1 MTKMVLRELSL
12 LCHKEEAAY
21 SLEFHPEVTVIR
33 GPNDTGKSS
42 LIKSIPWCFGAEP
55 SKMNDRWTALDI
67 VAAVRFSIGPHEYTV
82 VRDKKFFG
90 LFDSDDKPLIATT
103 HISGESGLGTRLARL
118 LKFGLLLTS
127 RENKPAVPPP
137 AFYFLPY
144 YLDQDA
150 SWIQT
155 WAAFSNL
162 SQFSNWKKDLVE
174 YHIGLRA
181 NAYYEKKT
189 KLNELEGKQVEPRNQ
204 YEYLKSIIQRVR
216 ERFAQIPVDFDL
228 DRFKREIEEL
238 LSLAKNLAQE
248 EDRYRVKLSGLAD
261 RRSFLEQ
268 KLMLARR
275 VQTELDK
282 DYQYTIQ
289 QSGQV
294 QCTMCGATYENNIL
308 EKFQLAFDVQTCED
322 AIRSTQRELIDIAT
336 ETDLLRK
343 HFEEARVRHSRLWEL
358 LETKQDTMSLA
369 QVLMGQARGQTIQA
383 LQSEADEI
391 SKQLSELLG
400 LAEQV
405 RSEIAKFE
413 SKDRRKAMLGEFD
426 QLFRLYCVPLA
437 VNPPSKIQSF
447 HLTLKET
454 GSDLPR
460 LILAYQFAILNMIWK
475 YSDTVHS
482 FVLIDSLN
490 QSEQDPKN
498 LRAMLDFLNE
508 RFPPEQQLVLGLVDS
523 QGVQF
528 RGKEIELKED
538 RRLLSKASYAAIN
551 ARIRPLM
558 ESIHATLS
566 KRHSENLGT

>member
-1 MTKMVLRELSL
+1 MTRMVLRELSL

-67 VAAVRFSIGPHEYTV
+67 VAAVRFSIGPQEYTV

-90 LFDSDDKPLIATT
+90 LFDSDSKPLIATT
-103 HISGESGLGTRLARL
+103 HVSGESGLGTRLARL
-118 LKFGLLLTS
+118 LNFGLLLTS

-181 NAYYEKKT
+181 NAYYERKT
-189 KLNELEGKQVEPRNQ
+189 KLNELEGNLVEPKNQ
-204 YEYLKSIIQRVR
+204 HEYLKSIIQRVR

-238 LSLAKNLAQE
+238 LGLAKNLAQE

-268 KLMLARR
+268 KLTLARR
-275 VQTELDK
+275 IQTELDK

-308 EKFQLAFDVQTCED
+308 EKFQLAFDVQTCDE
-322 AIRSTQRELIDIAT
+322 AVRSAQRELIEIAD
-336 ETDLLRK
+336 ETDLIRK
-343 HFEEARVRHSRLWEL
+343 HFEEARVRHTRLWEL

-391 SKQLSELLG
+391 MKQVSELLS

-413 SKDRRKAMLGEFD
+413 SKDRRTAMLSEFEK
-426 QLFRLYCVPLA
+426 LFRLYCVPLA

-523 QGVQF
+523 QGAQF
-528 RGKEIELKED
+528 RGKEINLKDD
-538 RRLLSKASYAAIN
+538 RRLLSKASYATVN
-551 ARIRPLM
+551 ARIRPLID
-558 ESIHATLS
+558 SIHVTLS
-566 KRHSENLGT
+566 MR

>member
-1 MTKMVLRELSL
+1 MTRMVLRELLL

-55 SKMNDRWTALDI
+55 TKMNDRWTALDI
-67 VAAVRFSIGPHEYTV
+67 VAAVRFAIGSQEYTV

-90 LFDSDDKPLIATT
+90 LFDSANKPLIATT

-127 RENKPAVPPP
+127 RENKPAVPAP
-137 AFYFLPY
+137 AFYFLPFY
-144 YLDQDA
+144 IDQDA
-150 SWIQT
+150 SWGQT
-155 WAAFSNL
+155 WATFSNL

-189 KLNELEGKQVEPRNQ
+189 KLNELEGRLTEPRNHH
-204 YEYLKSIIQRVR
+204 EYLKSVIQRVR

-228 DRFKREIEEL
+228 DRFKQEIEEL
-238 LSLAKNLAQE
+238 INLSKSLAQE
-248 EDRYRVKLSGLAD
+248 EEQYRAKLSGLAD

-268 KLMLARR
+268 KLALAKRI
-275 VQTELDK
+275 QAELDK
-282 DYQYTIQ
+282 DYQYTIKQ
-289 QSGQV
+289 AGQV

-308 EKFQLAFDVQTCED
+308 EKFKLAFDAQTCDE
-322 AIRSTQRELIDIAT
+322 AAHSAQRELIEIAD
-336 ETDLLRK
+336 ESESVRK
-343 HFEEARVRHSRLWEL
+343 HFEEIRARHTRLWEL
-358 LETKQDTMSLA
+358 LETKQDSMSLA
-369 QVLMGQARGQTIQA
+369 QVLMGQARGQTIQT
-383 LQSEADEI
+383 LQSEADAIE
-391 SKQLSELLG
+391 KQLAEVLS
-400 LAEQV
+400 LADQV
-405 RSEIAKFE
+405 RREIAKFE
-413 SKDRRKAMLGEFD
+413 SKDRRKSMLEEFET
-426 QLFRLYCVPLA
+426 LFRSFCVPLA
-437 VNPPSKIQSF
+437 VNPPARINSF
-447 HLTLKET
+447 HLALKET

-498 LRAMLDFLNE
+498 LRAMLNFLKE
-508 RFPPEQQLVLGLVDS
+508 RFPAEQQLVLGLVDA

-528 RGKEIELKED
+528 RGKELELKKE
-538 RRLLSKASYAAIN
+538 RQLLSKADYADVH
-551 ARIRPLM
+551 ARLRPLLD
-558 ESIHATLS
+558 SLHTTLS
-566 KRHSENLGT
+566 KRYSGNADA